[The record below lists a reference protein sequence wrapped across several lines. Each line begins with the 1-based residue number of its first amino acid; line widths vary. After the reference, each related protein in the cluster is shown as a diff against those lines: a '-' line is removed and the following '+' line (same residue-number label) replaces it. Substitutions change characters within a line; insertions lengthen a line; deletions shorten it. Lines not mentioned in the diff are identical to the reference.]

1 MPSAS
6 APDVPA
12 APTGRTRGAV
22 WIARLLLLIG
32 APVLFLA
39 VLEGALRLTG
49 FGRNPDFFIPDT
61 QPGIYRT
68 NPRFTEAFFAASSG
82 FKPLNFRIAQTK
94 PAGTKRVFVLG
105 ESAAMGVPEPGFGL
119 AAHLRAQ
126 LRAAYPGRS
135 IEVYNLGLTAI
146 NSHVI
151 RLIAEAAGRFAPD
164 VFVIYMGNNE
174 VVGPYGPGSAI
185 SDRMLPLGIIHAS
198 TWARSTRT
206 GQLLQRIA
214 ARFRHNGT
222 NFRDWRG
229 MEMFAGRTVAA
240 DDPRLSAVYRN
251 FDANLSDIIA
261 IAHTAG
267 AKVVLSTVAVNLA
280 DCAPFASVHRHGMS
294 ATELGDWKQTLDHA
308 IEAEELGD
316 ASVEKSALAKALQLD
331 PTYAETHFR
340 RGRLLLGSGDLAAAR
355 REFCDARQYDAL
367 RFRAD
372 EHLNAIIRRAAHS
385 HSAFVTLVDAAGAM
399 GASATSSGPISDHHQ
414 FFDHVHLTWEGN
426 DALTR
431 LLAPAVA
438 SALFGQPPPLD
449 RWLGIDT
456 CASRM
461 GFTRYGRLTMLA
473 QMDGLTGRPPFTS
486 QLTFAHDRTAL
497 QDALNTLTASL
508 RSADALRSDI
518 LTIETALD
526 DDPRNAFLMFHAA
539 AANAQI
545 KATQHAL
552 ELNERLLSVE
562 PPAAEN
568 LAQKAFLLATL
579 GRTNEAETTLLESC
593 RREPYYF
600 QTYGLLAQVWMANQQ
615 FGKARAYFET
625 LVARMPDS
633 IAVRLA
639 YAQVLAASGE
649 WTAAEAQWRAVLDR
663 SPANE
668 AALEPMVQ
676 RLSARKMPDAAL
688 DLMLKAFASDPR
700 SFPNTERLLQFY
712 ADRGDREKVAQFM
725 GALADSG
732 PVTPALHAD
741 RGAMLLELGRKHEAL
756 IEFVQAR
763 RAAEKTGDAEIL
775 KRATE
780 AIRDNALQ

>member
-1 MPSAS
+1 M
-6 APDVPA
+6 
-12 APTGRTRGAV
+12 
-22 WIARLLLLIG
+22 WLARLLLLIG
-32 APVLFLA
+32 APVLFLL
-39 VLEGALRLTG
+39 VLEGALRLAG
-49 FGRNPDFFIPDT
+49 FGRNPDFFIPDAK
-61 QPGIYRT
+61 PGLYRT
-68 NPRFTEAFFAASSG
+68 NPRFTEAFFAASPG
-82 FKPLNFRIAQTK
+82 PKPQNFRIAQTK
-94 PAGTKRVFVLG
+94 PVGTKRVFVLG

-119 AAHLRAQ
+119 APHLRAQ
-126 LRAAYPGRS
+126 LRAAYPGQS
-135 IEVYNLGLTAI
+135 IEVYNLGITAI

-185 SDRMLPLGIIHAS
+185 SDRRRSLGIIRAS
-198 TWARSTRT
+198 IWARNTRT
-206 GQLLQRIA
+206 GQLLQWIT
-214 ARFRHNGT
+214 ARFRRNGT
-222 NFRDWRG
+222 NLRDRRG
-229 MEMFAGRTVAA
+229 VDMFAGRTVAA
-240 DDPRLSAVYRN
+240 DDPRLPAVYRN
-251 FDANLSDIIA
+251 FEENLSDIIA
-261 IAHTAG
+261 TAHAAG
-267 AKVVLSTVAVNLA
+267 AKVILSTVAVNLA
-280 DCAPFASVHRHGMS
+280 DCAPFASLHHAGMS
-294 ATELGDWKQTLDHA
+294 ATELGDWKQTMGHA

-316 ASVEKSALAKALQLD
+316 APTARSGLEKALQLD

-340 RGRLLLGSGDLAAAR
+340 LGRLLLRGGELAAAR
-355 REFCDARQYDAL
+355 HEFGEALQYDAL

-372 EHLNAIIRRAAHS
+372 EHLNAIVRRVAQS
-385 HSAFVTLVDAAGAM
+385 HSTFVTLVDAADAM
-399 GASATSSGPISDHHQ
+399 GATVNSSHPISDHRQ
-414 FFDHVHLTWEGN
+414 FLEHVDLTWEGN

-438 SALFGQPPPLD
+438 SALFGQPPSPN

-461 GFTRYGRLTMLA
+461 GFTRYGRLIMLA
-473 QMDGLTGRPPFTS
+473 QLEDLTGRPPFTS
-486 QLTFAHDRTAL
+486 QLTFAHDRTSL
-497 QDALNTLTASL
+497 HDALNTLTAAL

-526 DDPRNAFLMFHAA
+526 DDPQNAFLLFHAA

-562 PPAAEN
+562 PPSAEN

-579 GRTNEAETTLLESC
+579 GRTNDAETTLLESVQ
-593 RREPYYF
+593 REPYYF
-600 QTYGLLAQVWMANQQ
+600 QTYALLAQVWMANQQ
-615 FGKARAYFET
+615 FGKAHAYFET

-633 IAVRLA
+633 IAVRLT

-668 AALEPMVQ
+668 AALEPLVQ
-676 RLSARKMPDAAL
+676 RLIARKMPDAAL
-688 DLMLKAFASDPR
+688 QLMLNAFAFDPR
-700 SFPNTERLLQFY
+700 SFPNDERLLQFY

-732 PVTPALHAD
+732 SVPPALHAD
-741 RGAMLLELGRKHEAL
+741 RGALLLELGRKHEAL

-763 RAAEKTGDAEIL
+763 RAAEKAGDADVL
-775 KRATE
+775 KRATD
-780 AIRDNALQ
+780 AIRENDLK